1 MTPYY
6 KKFLRFHYSAIKRYG
21 ERNYTP
27 FEGVTEF
34 NVNYVVSCGTCGKGF
49 LDANHPEF
57 VPYVLELS
65 NGTKFIFVADIS
77 LLGIDASILTEE
89 GETAVANG
97 EDLVNRH
104 FVHKLIEKINN
115 SWKATEDK

>member
-1 MTPYY
+1 MHYY

-21 ERNYTP
+21 DKYWTP

-34 NVNYVVSCGTCGKGF
+34 NVNYVVSCGTCEKGH

-65 NGTKFIFVADIS
+65 NGTKFLFVADIS
-77 LLGIDASILTEE
+77 LLGIEASILTEE

-97 EDLVNRH
+97 EDLVDRK
-104 FVHKLIEKINN
+104 FVKFLITDINYG
-115 SWKATEDK
+115 WKATEEK